1 MEIVYR
7 LIVLYFV
14 GHIIWYLF
22 REKKFWGQV
31 SAVILLVMFVLRLLL
46 IK

>member
-14 GHIIWYLF
+14 VHIVLDSSNGKAPGPD
-22 REKKFWGQV
+22 RPGRRPV
-31 SAVILLVMFVLRLLL
+31 LLS
-46 IK
+46 